1 VREASLSGIELFS
14 DQQPEK
20 LEASKNLAVLTG
32 L

>member
-1 VREASLSGIELFS
+1 VRWKALISLG
-14 DQQPEK
+14 K